1 MLIYVL
7 FLHCYISPILGSFL
21 ARICIVFDTA
31 VMLFRDARAYDH
43 VYICNLGLFA
53 TMPGPVAFSQ
63 VLKEE
68 GSKLFCSSTETF
80 IAEMLRIVL

>member
-1 MLIYVL
+1 MYSLRYGS
-7 FLHCYISPILGSFL
+7 HAIL
-21 ARICIVFDTA
+21 RCK
-31 VMLFRDARAYDH
+31 AYDH

-68 GSKLFCSSTETF
+68 GSKLFRSSTETF